1 MSELYDH
8 IHEDRSEE
16 RPTSV
21 WYNDDTR
28 VKTFEIEDAHT
39 LHPTGPRSESQE
51 YKSFAERGS
60 WDDGTRERIARNN
73 AVRTEPW
80 TRWVEDD
87 HSDSESDDDD
97 NGRMEKLHTMMES
110 AQKPQ
115 KCIMVAVVN
124 AHGREGCV
132 TECGRG
138 HDNVHGRIP

>member
-16 RPTSV
+16 RPTASV

-39 LHPTGPRSESQE
+39 SILQDPDRKATE

-60 WDDGTRERIARNN
+60 GRWTRERIARNN

-124 AHGREGCV
+124 AHRK
-132 TECGRG
+132 R
-138 HDNVHGRIP
+138 RMRYRMR